1 MRKEHKELNGIECKE
16 CPKCKRWLPLCEYSL
31 DNSNWDG
38 LHGYCKSCTS
48 AINRK
53 IYSNN
58 SDAKR
63 KKMHE
68 YRHRQGYVEKH
79 KPYNPQYYLS
89 ETARAKKRARD
100 LNRRALKATANKTCR
115 ITIEIINAV
124 MDKYGYRC
132 AYCGCDCST
141 KYEIDHKIPLSR
153 NGTNDF
159 SNLALSCP
167 HCNRSKRNK
176 TDDEYCGHRV

>member
-38 LHGYCKSCTS
+38 LHGYCKSCTND
-48 AINRK
+48 INRK

-68 YRHRQGYVEKH
+68 YRHRQG
-79 KPYNPQYYLS
+79 
-89 ETARAKKRARD
+89 
-100 LNRRALKATANKTCR
+100 LKATANKTCR

-124 MDKYGYRC
+124 MDKYGYCC

-141 KYEIDHKIPLSR
+141 EYEIDHKIPLSR

-176 TDDEYCGHRV
+176 TDDEYCGRRV